1 MQVDIS
7 VSPVFKPFFDPRYDG
22 VDKWYLYGGRDFG
35 KSVHVSIK
43 QLMVAIDRSMQLK
56 TGRVLACRSTQKNVE
71 NSVLAEL
78 KNAALLYPQLASR
91 FLIGQK
97 YLRTKDG
104 RISFAFEG
112 TNINPIGLKGVSG
125 VFFGMVD
132 EADAMTQQAIEFFEP
147 TVRAEDGK
155 IVYCFNPTTQS
166 TPLAKQFLREIN
178 GARGRPAEQNLYR
191 SFVDFK
197 RRIGVIFGT
206 YKDNH
211 YLSVASSR
219 RILRAQETMDAGDFA
234 NIYGGRFIS
243 AGKGAY
249 YGRRL
254 AEAYEAGHICP
265 LEYNANLPTYAVWD
279 LGMNDLTVAVVFQIT
294 RDRSGGKDD
303 RIMIVDCLY
312 GNGFPIDYYAEQM
325 QARGYGM
332 AKCFLPHDGAAMRG
346 YTTTETAETV
356 LRSMNFSTQVIPN
369 QGKAAAMKR
378 IIRLRTDFPKLWFN
392 QGNEGVKFLLE
403 SLSKYAPKVANE
415 VATDTPDHTWSDACD
430 AAGLIPYV
438 LESEYYSNKYRLKDY
453 DSEPYAARS
462 PMAF

>member
-7 VSPVFKPFFDPRYDG
+7 VSPVFKPFFNPHYDC

-56 TGRVLACRSTQKNVE
+56 TGRILACRSTQKNIE

-78 KNAALLYPQLASR
+78 KNAALLYPQLAAR
-91 FLIGQK
+91 FQIGQK
-97 YLRTKDG
+97 YLRTRDG
-104 RISFAFEG
+104 CISFAFEG

-166 TPLAKQFLREIN
+166 TPLAKQFLREID
-178 GARGRPAEQNLYR
+178 GACGRTAEQNLYR

-219 RILRAQETMDAGDFA
+219 RILRARDTMDAGDFA
-234 NIYGGRFIS
+234 SIYGGRFVNT
-243 AGKGAY
+243 AKGAY

-254 AEAYEAGHICP
+254 AEAYEAGRICRLSHNP
-265 LEYNANLPTYAVWD
+265 NLPTYAVWD
-279 LGMNDLTVAVVFQIT
+279 LGMNDMTVSVIFQVA
-294 RDRSGGKDD
+294 RDPVTNMD
-303 RIMIVDCLY
+303 RVLIVDTLF
-312 GNGFPIDYYAEQM
+312 GNGQPIDFYGEQM
-325 QARGYGM
+325 QSRGYGM
-332 AKCFLPHDGAAMRG
+332 AKCYLPHDGAAMRG

-378 IIRLRTDFPKLWFN
+378 IIRLRTDFPSIWFD
-392 QGNEGVKFLLE
+392 QDSEGVRFLLE
-403 SLSKYAPKVANE
+403 SLSKYAPKIINE
-415 VATDTPDHTWSDACD
+415 IATDTPDHAWSDACD

-438 LESEYYSNKYRLKDY
+438 LESEYSYNKHRLKDY
-453 DSEPYAARS
+453 DSEPYFTRS